1 MVLIFKIKTKYFE
14 KRYYCEIIMFD
25 ETVISKGYQT
35 VVPAKIRRAHDILP
49 GDVLEWIDTEK
60 GIMVQ
65 PRKKRT
71 LKDIIGL
78 VKGEGDAVESKK
90 RIQKGLK

>member
-1 MVLIFKIKTKYFE
+1 MKKDHIVKT
-14 KRYYCEIIMFD
+14 IMLD

-35 VVPAKIRRAHDILP
+35 VVPSKIRKAHDIVP
-49 GDVLEWIDTEK
+49 GDVLEWIDSEK
-60 GIMVQ
+60 GIIVQ

-78 VKGEGDAVESKK
+78 VKAEGDAVESKK
-90 RIQKGLK
+90 RVQKGLK

>member
-1 MVLIFKIKTKYFE
+1 
-14 KRYYCEIIMFD
+14 MFD

>member
-1 MVLIFKIKTKYFE
+1 MKIDIIVKTN
-14 KRYYCEIIMFD
+14 MLS

-35 VVPAKIRRAHDILP
+35 VVPAKIRKAHKIVP
-49 GDVLEWIDTEK
+49 GDVLEWIDSEK
-60 GIMVQ
+60 GIIVQ

-90 RIQKGLK
+90 QVQKGLK

>member
-1 MVLIFKIKTKYFE
+1 MI
-14 KRYYCEIIMFD
+14 D

-35 VVPAKIRRAHDILP
+35 VVPSKIRKAHDIVP
-49 GDVLEWIDTEK
+49 GDILEWIDSEK
-60 GIMVQ
+60 GIIVH

-78 VKGEGDAVESKK
+78 VKAGGDAVEAKK
-90 RIQKGLK
+90 QVQKGLK

>member
-1 MVLIFKIKTKYFE
+1 
-14 KRYYCEIIMFD
+14 MFD

-78 VKGEGDAVESKK
+78 VKGEGNAVESKK

>member
-1 MVLIFKIKTKYFE
+1 MKTN
-14 KRYYCEIIMFD
+14 MLS

-35 VVPAKIRRAHDILP
+35 VVPAKIRKAHKISP
-49 GDVLEWIDTEK
+49 GDVLEWTDTEK
-60 GIMVQ
+60 GIIVQ

-78 VKGEGDAVESKK
+78 VKAEGEGDAVETKK
-90 RIQKGLK
+90 RVQKGLK

>member
-1 MVLIFKIKTKYFE
+1 MKIDIIVKTN
-14 KRYYCEIIMFD
+14 MFS

-35 VVPAKIRRAHDILP
+35 VVPAKIRKAHKIVP

-78 VKGEGDAVESKK
+78 VKGEREGDAVETKK
-90 RIQKGLK
+90 RVQKGLK

>member
-1 MVLIFKIKTKYFE
+1 
-14 KRYYCEIIMFD
+14 MFD

-49 GDVLEWIDTEK
+49 GDVLEWIDTGK

-71 LKDIIGL
+71 LKDIIGIAQA
-78 VKGEGDAVESKK
+78 GGDAVESKK
-90 RIQKGLK
+90 QVQKGLK

>member
-1 MVLIFKIKTKYFE
+1 M
-14 KRYYCEIIMFD
+14 
-25 ETVISKGYQT
+25 ISKGYQT

-71 LKDIIGL
+71 LKDIIGI